1 MPHTL
6 RGGRNAPENL
16 TMNIRQQLESVKRR
30 FVSVSIPGG
39 EATLQ
44 SLSELERTTI
54 FVEAGNDLPKLH
66 AMLIAYCLV
75 DENKDR
81 VYSDDESDIES
92 ILNLDAS
99 VTGPIVDAINDHLS
113 AIDVEQAAKN

>member
-1 MPHTL
+1 
-6 RGGRNAPENL
+6 
-16 TMNIRQQLESVKRR
+16 MNIRQQLESVKRR
-30 FVSVSIPGG
+30 FVNVSIPGG

-54 FVEAGNDLPKLH
+54 FVEAGNDLPRLH